1 VKKLGK
7 KNKKYGTIESELG
20 KGVRILEIALDAMG
34 GDYAPLET
42 VKGAIEAIGENKN
55 IRVILVGK
63 EELINKEL
71 LKYSYD
77 EDRIKVQNATEVI
90 EMDEKT
96 SPTVAVRSKKDA
108 SMNVALEMV
117 KKDEAMACI
126 SAGNT
131 GALMTASQLKLK
143 RIKGVLRPAITT
155 VFPANDNKHIVLLD
169 AGANADCKP
178 EYLDQFATMANE
190 YAKVLL
196 NIEDPRIGL
205 LNIGEEDGKGNELTK
220 TAFYLLKENKNIN
233 FCGNIETREMTN
245 GTVDVVVTD
254 GFTGNIVL
262 KTAEGT
268 VHFMKNIIKDGVNKS
283 LLAKIGALLMSS
295 VFKEM
300 KKQSDSSEYGGALFM
315 GLNGISIKAHGN
327 SDSKA
332 IKNAILVGNKFAENN
347 FIESLKKV
355 IGGENEGN

>member
-1 VKKLGK
+1 MIKIENVGVSKL
-7 KNKKYGTIESELG
+7 
-20 KGVRILEIALDAMG
+20 RIALDAMG

-42 VKGAIEAIGENKN
+42 VKGAIEAINENKK
-55 IRVILVGK
+55 ITVILVGK
-63 EELINKEL
+63 EELIKKEL
-71 LKYSYD
+71 SKYDYD
-77 EDRIKVQNATEVI
+77 KDRIEIKHASEVI
-90 EMDEKT
+90 EMDEKDA
-96 SPTVAVRSKKDA
+96 PTTVVRAKKDA
-108 SMNVALEMV
+108 SMNVALQMI
-117 KKDEAMACI
+117 KDKEAMACI

-196 NIEDPRIGL
+196 EVEKPKVGL

-220 TAFYLLKENKNIN
+220 AAFYLLKENPNID
-233 FCGNIETREMTN
+233 FYGNIETREMTN
-245 GTVDVVVTD
+245 GDVDVVVTD

-268 VHFMKNIIKDGVNKS
+268 AHFMKNIIKDEVNKS
-283 LLAKIGALLMSS
+283 LIAKIGALLMSS

-300 KKQSDSSEYGGALFM
+300 KKRSDSSEYGGALFM

-332 IKNAILVGNKFAENN
+332 IKNAISVGNKFAENN
-347 FIESLKKV
+347 FIEGLTKV
-355 IGGENEGN
+355 IGGQNENN